1 MQRCMVKI
9 AHKLFSLIIIYPKI
23 FGMNHKLTAAIAF
36 IFSFNCCV
44 AQLVGTGMGANQTVR
59 RIEVYSWA
67 TRPDEDGTDL
77 QKKFIKQEW
86 TDGIVKFRSG
96 RPDMHVPLLFDIFD
110 NTLYYLQD
118 SVIMEFVDS
127 VLQVTF
133 FAKFNQ
139 DTVQMLFR
147 RFYPS
152 IQANT
157 PATFY
162 RVLVDGK
169 MQLLRCDA
177 KSTLLF
183 KDSETPEEK
192 KKDPTRRLYFA
203 CMPNGKL
210 VQIAPDADKL
220 VKAMP
225 GYGNLITEILKRER
239 LKPKDENRMAQLFI
253 HLNNELENNLIVD
266 PE

>member
-1 MQRCMVKI
+1 MQRWMVNI
-9 AHKLFSLIIIYPKI
+9 AHKHIGLIIHCPKI
-23 FGMNHKLTAAIAF
+23 FGMNYKLTGTIAL
-36 IFSFNCCV
+36 ILSFNLCI
-44 AQLVGTGMGANQTVR
+44 AQLVGTGIGANQTVR
-59 RIEVYSWA
+59 RMEVYSWA
-67 TRPDEDGTDL
+67 TRPDDDGTDL

-96 RPDMHVPLLFDIFD
+96 RPDMHVPLLFDVFD

-133 FAKFNQ
+133 LAKFNQ

-162 RVLVDGK
+162 RVLVDGSIH
-169 MQLLRCDA
+169 LLRCDA
-177 KSTLLF
+177 KTTLLF
-183 KDSETPEEK
+183 KDPETPEAR
-192 KKDPTRRLYFA
+192 KKDPTRSLYFA
-203 CMPNGKL
+203 CLPNGKL
-210 VQIAPDADKL
+210 VQIAPDTDKL
-220 VKAMP
+220 LKAIP
-225 GYGNLITEILKRER
+225 GYNTLIIEILKRER
-239 LKPKDENRMAQLFI
+239 LKPKDENRMVQLFV
-253 HLNNELENNLIVD
+253 HLNNELQKNLVVD